1 MLNQIAADFIVFLH
15 FLFILFVVFGGL
27 LLFKWKWIAWIH
39 VPAAVWGALIEFV
52 GWICP
57 LTPLENKL
65 RLAGG
70 DEPYSVSFIEQ
81 YIVPLVYPSG
91 LTRDIQVELGIGV
104 VVVNIA
110 IYAVFFLKRTRQT

>member
-27 LLFKWKWIAWIH
+27 LLFKWKWAAWLH

-52 GWICP
+52 GWVCP

-81 YIVPLVYPSG
+81 YIAPLVYPSG

-104 VVVNIA
+104 VVINVV
-110 IYAVFFLKRTRQT
+110 IYAVFFLKRSRQT